1 VVRCSV
7 SVVSGSVVSGSVVS
21 RSVVSRSVVSGSVV
35 NGSVVSGSVVS
46 GSVVLDCCSGSVVVE
61 CNNQEFSRG
70 LDVIIL
76 WVVYEYENVN
86 RGRNLGCSYTAVE
99 SELMTLM
106 CDLSYD

>member
-1 VVRCSV
+1 M
-7 SVVSGSVVSGSVVS
+7 
-21 RSVVSRSVVSGSVV
+21 
-35 NGSVVSGSVVS
+35 
-46 GSVVLDCCSGSVVVE
+46 VVE
-61 CNNQEFSRG
+61 CNNEEFSRDLG
-70 LDVIIL
+70 VIIL